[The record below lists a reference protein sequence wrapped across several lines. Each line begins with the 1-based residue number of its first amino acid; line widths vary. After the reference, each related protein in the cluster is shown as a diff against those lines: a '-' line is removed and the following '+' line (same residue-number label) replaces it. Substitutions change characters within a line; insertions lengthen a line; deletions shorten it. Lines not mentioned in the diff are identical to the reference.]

1 MHKNFWTRS
10 KSGTLE
16 TRNLDRESRSFN
28 FPDFWEGKYDIY
40 NYLWWEMFGCYEF
53 DSNGCDYERGNCQ
66 IREGDVVLDLG
77 ANIGAFA
84 HRAEFRGASKVYS
97 FEPIIETFECL
108 KLNRGPKTKIF
119 NIGVSGKS
127 GFERFILEGDFNSMG
142 SGRMEKNP
150 NGSNNLIYDEYSYIV
165 DENEVLS
172 LDRFDFMKVD
182 IEGCEYS
189 LLDSITDENLSKIRC
204 LALEFHNPEIDA
216 IYLPQFNSRISNLGF
231 TSFTLY
237 RNYGLTTVTCSKNF
251 NS

>member
-142 SGRMEKNP
+142 SGRMEKNQ
-150 NGSNNLIYDEYSYIV
+150 NESNNLIYDEYSYIV
-165 DENEVLS
+165 DINEVLT

-204 LALEFHNPEIDA
+204 LALEFHNPEIDD

-231 TSFTLY
+231 SSFTLY
-237 RNYGLTTVTCSKNF
+237 RDHGLTTITCSKN
-251 NS
+251 N

>member
-97 FEPIIETFECL
+97 FEPIIETSECL
-108 KLNRGPKTKIF
+108 KLNRGPKKKNIQYRCFWKEWIRKIY
-119 NIGVSGKS
+119 S
-127 GFERFILEGDFNSMG
+127 EG
-142 SGRMEKNP
+142 
-150 NGSNNLIYDEYSYIV
+150 
-165 DENEVLS
+165 
-172 LDRFDFMKVD
+172 
-182 IEGCEYS
+182 
-189 LLDSITDENLSKIRC
+189 
-204 LALEFHNPEIDA
+204 
-216 IYLPQFNSRISNLGF
+216 
-231 TSFTLY
+231 
-237 RNYGLTTVTCSKNF
+237 
-251 NS
+251 

>member
-1 MHKNFWTRS
+1 
-10 KSGTLE
+10 
-16 TRNLDRESRSFN
+16 
-28 FPDFWEGKYDIY
+28 
-40 NYLWWEMFGCYEF
+40 MFGCYEF

-165 DENEVLS
+165 DINEVLS

>member
-142 SGRMEKNP
+142 SGRMEKNQ
-150 NGSNNLIYDEYSYIV
+150 NESNNLIYDEYSYIV
-165 DENEVLS
+165 DINEVLT

>member
-165 DENEVLS
+165 DINEVLS